1 MNTERRLYQWDT
13 GQKLVGCTGLYVD
26 FPIGTEVYRVETTD
40 GMCIIPDE
48 LLQTSGGHKVYEC
61 MTNNTIRSFAF
72 SVTPRPKPPDYV
84 YTPTE
89 RLTFEGLVQK
99 VDDAVADMI
108 RGAESGEFD
117 GYTPVKGKDYFT
129 TAEIQQIQNEVSS
142 GAIGDFKTVV
152 DTETDEFNA
161 NATEKVNAYNQN
173 DSGKTASYNAN
184 ATEKLNAYNTNANN
198 RVAEFDAH
206 TEQIQTDISELKSD
220 IADYKDGFKR
230 NNLFAEAELYAENKL
245 LFLTSGGAIHAA
257 DDDRFNIYI
266 LRVDGESK
274 YTCNASLRYCACLSI
289 DKKATSELM
298 ANKTQIDTSSY
309 SNTAFIAFSFN
320 KNTTS
325 ISDFVISKG
334 NEAVSGCE
342 PPKWYT
348 ENIYQIDRKIS
359 DNVSKI
365 ESRFNDVY
373 DTSIDFEDGTI
384 SATGV
389 FESGANVA
397 IRSKKIVFL
406 PKGTRIYTSKDY
418 YVRLAIFTD
427 ANVTPENSQSKFISR
442 MDYTND
448 FVTKNDCYCIVNVTR
463 RDSATIDINDAV
475 SNLVIGLFG
484 DFHRDNIRKVVYDAV
499 AKYADDIIKAE
510 SDLTIPIMTDV
521 HWDKDKEPFVIFN
534 YLANRGVGDYCFCL
548 GDLLPKHYDNKTEA
562 TNTLKWM
569 YESLNHP
576 PIVSDLYTLIGNH
589 DTNVVKTGQTSDR
602 SSMITNSELYSL
614 SGARTKDGYYQAR
627 KNYGFIDIDRIK
639 VRLIWLDCA
648 DVYDHATG
656 ERLSTNSEVMLQQE
670 QYDWFGN
677 VALKFT
683 SKNNPQEWSVITLT
697 HASFSNLALGGFRMI
712 VKAFIMG
719 GRVDNYISTC
729 TIGGANN
736 QLVANVDYS
745 EQGAMTY
752 ICNICGH
759 AHYDAIVDLGGDTN
773 VKEVYV
779 PCMRTGAVYYDD
791 NPNRVFTVEELVE
804 IIRNPENRKTYV
816 RNPEDETFDILDTMI
831 LDKEHRTVTF
841 KRFGAGS
848 DRQISY

>member
-1 MNTERRLYQWDT
+1 MNTERKLYQWDT

-26 FPIGTEVYRVETTD
+26 FPIDNEVYRVETAD
-40 GMCIIPDE
+40 GTCIIPDE
-48 LLQTSGGHKVYEC
+48 LLQASGSHKVYEC

-108 RGAESGEFD
+108 RRAESGEFD
-117 GYTPVKGKDYFT
+117 GHTPVKGTDYFT
-129 TAEIQQIQNEVSS
+129 ASEIQQIQNEVSS
-142 GAIGDFKTVV
+142 GAIGEFKTVV
-152 DTETDEFNA
+152 DTETDKFNA
-161 NATEKVNAYNQN
+161 NAIEKVNTYNQN
-173 DSGKTASYNAN
+173 DSQKTTSYNAN
-184 ATEKLNAYNTNANN
+184 ATQKLNAYNANANN
-198 RVAEFDAH
+198 RVAEFDTH
-206 TEQIQTDISELKSD
+206 TKQIQTDISELKSD
-220 IADYKDGFKR
+220 LDIFKDGFR
-230 NNLFAEAELYAENKL
+230 NLNLFANAELYAEGKL
-245 LFLTSGGAIHAA
+245 VSIDGNGKLAPVN
-257 DDDRFNIYI
+257 DDRFNTYI
-266 LRVDGESK
+266 LSVDGKSK
-274 YTCNASLRYCACLSI
+274 YTSNATLRYCVCLGS
-289 DKKATSELM
+289 DKQYATSSLLQ
-298 ANKTQIDTSSY
+298 NLTQIDTSQY
-309 SNTAFIAFSFN
+309 SNTVYFAFSFN
-320 KNTTS
+320 KNITP

-334 NEAVSGCE
+334 DEAVSGYE
-342 PPKWYT
+342 LPKWYT
-348 ENIYQIDRKIS
+348 ENISQ
-359 DNVSKI
+359 I

-373 DTSIDFEDGTI
+373 NTSIDFEDGTI

-389 FESGANVA
+389 FMSGENTV

-406 PKGTRIYTSKDY
+406 PKGTRVYTSKDY

-442 MDYTND
+442 TNYTND
-448 FVTKNDCYCIVNVTR
+448 FVTENDFYCIVNVTR
-463 RDSATIDINDAV
+463 RDSAIIDINDAV

-521 HWDKDKEPFVIFN
+521 HWDKDKEPFAIFN

-569 YESLNHP
+569 YESLNRP

-589 DTNVVKTGQTSDR
+589 DTNVVATGQISDR

-697 HASFSNLALGGFRMI
+697 HASFSNLAWDGLQKI

-791 NPNRVFTVEELVE
+791 NPNRVFTVEEIAE
-804 IIRNPENRKTYV
+804 IIANPENKKLYEQ
-816 RNPEDETFDILDTMI
+816 NSEDETQNILDTML
-831 LDKEHRTVTF
+831 LDKENRTVTF